1 MATVNDLAEKVAAG
15 LRALQDLQRCYD
27 DEMWE
32 ISDPAFSKLRHVHIH
47 LSNTIGKFARALEPL
62 DHQDHLSESID
73 IHSLNEE
80 IAPLVADLLI
90 HAAQIS
96 SALDQ
101 DLSVTL
107 MDRYRHNAQR
117 FAPESDF
124 VKL

>member
-1 MATVNDLAEKVAAG
+1 MATVDDPAEEVAAG
-15 LRALQDLQRCYD
+15 LRALQDLQRRYD

-32 ISDPAFSKLRHVHIH
+32 IPGPAFSKLRHVHIH
-47 LSNTIGKFARALEPL
+47 LSNTVGKFARALEPL

-73 IHSLNEE
+73 IHSLREE
-80 IAPLVADLLI
+80 LAPLVADLLI

-101 DLSVTL
+101 DLPATL
-107 MDRYRHNAQR
+107 MDRYRRNAQR
-117 FAPESDF
+117 FAPESEF